1 MKKLILAWAVALP
14 LASWAQPATAP
25 GSYVESSRLGSGD
38 RNTPFYTMDFA
49 QGIPATW
56 TNTETSGIAH
66 WEYRGPATT
75 PDNTIGSRGS
85 CISEG
90 TVGTPIAS
98 STAANGF
105 VIFDSNYWDNDANPC
120 TVQNF
125 GSGQAPGP
133 HLAEL
138 TTASINC
145 SGHTH
150 VALQFEQYIRYYMGE
165 TSVQMSVNGGAFTTV
180 YTNVLEQGLTT
191 ENPVLVRIPLP
202 AEAGNATDLRLRF
215 VYNGLYYF
223 WQIDDIKLLDNYDRD
238 LVIDFATYGDFDT
251 SDPTHA
257 TGFEMMEYTQYP
269 PFLAPNLMLQAD
281 VFNFGTS
288 ELTNVNLNAS
298 VRNLDNGTE
307 LINLTSTDSLTISS
321 GTPQSLVAGT
331 FQMPTDLGHYACY
344 FQTLQTE
351 VDEDPTNNIDTLNF
365 RITPVTLAR
374 DKGGMTSLYVPT
386 NSYLNAPFEM
396 GNVFFLQAG
405 GYVSSVSVG
414 FAVGTNTSQTVHIT
428 IYPFSLSLGIGIP
441 VTTTTDFAL
450 TNVVANN
457 FGQEFM
463 STFSLATPVYL
474 SQGAYLVVVGCDAG
488 LNQVNIGLAG
498 KSEDTSSWINF
509 NNTDLFYLTRIPQ
522 VRLNFGDYV
531 GVAEKTEQSFGVFPN
546 PAKSNLTLSS
556 TTEGAATLNVFSA
569 TGQLVLTERIAGKGT
584 HSISI
589 ESLTSGVYELQLVTA
604 NGTHIQKLIVE

>member
-1 MKKLILAWAVALP
+1 MKKLFLVWAAALP

-25 GSYVESSRLGSGD
+25 GNYLGTNSQLSGD
-38 RNTPFYTMDFA
+38 RSTPFYSMDFA
-49 QGIPATW
+49 QGIPGTW
-56 TNTETSGIAH
+56 TNTETGGVAN
-66 WEYRGPATT
+66 WEYRGPSTT
-75 PDNTIGSRGS
+75 PDNNVGSRGS

-105 VIFDSNYWDNDANPC
+105 IIFDSNYWDNDANPC
-120 TVQNF
+120 TVENF

-133 HLAEL
+133 HYSEL

-165 TSVQMSVNGGAFTTV
+165 TSVQMSINGGAFTTV

-191 ENPVLVRIPLP
+191 ENPVLVRVPLP

-223 WQIDDIKLLDNYDRD
+223 WQIDDIKLFDNYDRD
-238 LVIDFATYGDFDT
+238 LVIDYATYGDFDT

-281 VFNFGTS
+281 LFNFGTS
-288 ELTNVNLNAS
+288 ALTNVNLNAS

-307 LINLTSTDSLTISS
+307 LVNLTSTDSLTVPS

-331 FQMPTDLGHYACY
+331 FQMPADIGHYACY
-344 FQTLQTE
+344 FQTVQTE
-351 VDEDPTNNIDTLNF
+351 VDEDASNNIDTLNF

-386 NSYLNAPFEM
+386 NNYLNAPFEM

-405 GYVSSVSVG
+405 GYVNSVSVG
-414 FAVGTNTSQTVHIT
+414 FAVGTNTFQTAHIT

-441 VTTTTDFAL
+441 ITTTTDFPL
-450 TNVVANN
+450 TNITQNN

-463 STFSLATPVYL
+463 STFTLPSPVYL
-474 SQGAYLVVVGCDAG
+474 SQGAYLVVVGSDAG

-531 GVAEKTEQSFGVFPN
+531 NVAEKTEQSFGVFPN
-546 PAKSNLTLSS
+546 PTKDGFTVTTATEEAANLQIFNL
-556 TTEGAATLNVFSA
+556 
-569 TGQLVLTERIAGKGT
+569 TGQLVQTERLFGKGA
-584 HSISI
+584 HSVSV
-589 ESLTSGVYELQLVTA
+589 ESLTAGVYEIRFVTSS
-604 NGTHIQKLIVE
+604 GTHTQKLIVE